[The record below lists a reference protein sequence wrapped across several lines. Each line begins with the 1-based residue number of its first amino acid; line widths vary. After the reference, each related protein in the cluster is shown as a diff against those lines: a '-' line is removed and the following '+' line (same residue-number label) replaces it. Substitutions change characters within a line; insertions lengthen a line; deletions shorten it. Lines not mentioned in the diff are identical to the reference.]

1 MTGFF
6 NIIKGIFIGAGAIVP
21 GLSSGVLCV
30 IFGIYEKLLDAVLN
44 FFKDIK
50 QNIKF
55 LFPIAL
61 GVGIGVLLFSNGL
74 NYALY
79 AFPIQ
84 TKSIFIGLIL
94 GTIPSL
100 IKEVNEKEPFRPQNV
115 VYLLIALAIGIV
127 TVILENQ
134 MTIISNVEEINSFYL
149 ILCGVIMSLG
159 IIVPGVSSTIIL
171 MLLGVYSIYL
181 QSVANLYF
189 PVLIPMGIG
198 LVLGS
203 IVVMKLTKILLE
215 KQYAKTFYSII
226 GFTIGSILVLVPQGM
241 NTLEMILSI
250 LCILLGIYISRIPN
264 AIKDF
269 KSSKVFKAVKVFKK
283 MRSYPKTQKEKWW
296 FFLRPQIIVSINKLK
311 KKTCEMPDFIV

>member
-159 IIVPGVSSTIIL
+159 IIVPGISSTIIL

-181 QSVANLYF
+181 QSVANLYL

-203 IVVMKLTKILLE
+203 IVVMKVTKILLE

-241 NTLEMILSI
+241 TNLEMVLSI

-269 KSSKVFKAVKVFKK
+269 RSSKVFKAVKVFKK
-283 MRSYPKTQKEKWW
+283 MRSHPKTQKEK
-296 FFLRPQIIVSINKLK
+296 R
-311 KKTCEMPDFIV
+311 

>member
-1 MTGFF
+1 MTGFL

-181 QSVANLYF
+181 QSVANLYL

-203 IVVMKLTKILLE
+203 IVVMKVTKILLE

-269 KSSKVFKAVKVFKK
+269 KSSKVFKAIKVFKK
-283 MRSYPKTQKEKWW
+283 MSSQSKTQKE
-296 FFLRPQIIVSINKLK
+296 RR
-311 KKTCEMPDFIV
+311 